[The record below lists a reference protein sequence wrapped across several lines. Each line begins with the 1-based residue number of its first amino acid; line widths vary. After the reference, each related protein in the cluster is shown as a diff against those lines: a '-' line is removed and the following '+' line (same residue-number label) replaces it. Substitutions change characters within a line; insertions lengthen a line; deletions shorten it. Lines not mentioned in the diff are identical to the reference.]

1 MFNFSK
7 KEINFVEVTG
17 RVITILF
24 NKNTGKQYFTL
35 TFDNDTMLLL
45 FFRDLEKKFDLILK
59 EDLSNDIRTRYIYVV
74 DNTNFW

>member
-74 DNTNFW
+74 DNTNF

>member
-1 MFNFSK
+1 MFDFSK

-24 NKNTGKQYFTL
+24 NKNTGKQHFTL

-45 FFRDLEKKFDLILK
+45 FFRDLEKKFDLTLK

-74 DNTNFW
+74 DNTNF

>member
-1 MFNFSK
+1 MFDFSK

-74 DNTNFW
+74 DNTNF